1 MYCEEAD
8 KVDLNR
14 GSELQLKLLWTIVQ
28 RKKKRK
34 ITITKRQLKLN
45 SIATNLMNVVK
56 QTDVPKNNN

>member
-1 MYCEEAD
+1 MNDRTTE
-8 KVDLNR
+8 
-14 GSELQLKLLWTIVQ
+14 
-28 RKKKRK
+28 KKRK